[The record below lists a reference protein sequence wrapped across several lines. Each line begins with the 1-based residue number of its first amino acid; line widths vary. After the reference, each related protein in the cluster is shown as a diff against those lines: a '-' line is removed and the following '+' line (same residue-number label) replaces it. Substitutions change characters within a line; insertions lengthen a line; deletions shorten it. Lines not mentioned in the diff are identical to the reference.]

1 MLVHMCTLFM
11 ETRLCVWTS
20 KWANSWNTHRPL
32 QAALANVHVQSNE
45 VRGVQILATILLSLA
60 TLDHVL
66 DRFQVLYPNKL
77 TLVTLYLA
85 PAEQH
90 PAGMNINNNKNEKKK
105 KERKKNRNYVRRIH
119 KYPSTQSWCG
129 THMCVNIHLEN
140 CMKYVVVIVE
150 KYVLR
155 ERRRRNDVNAM

>member
-1 MLVHMCTLFM
+1 MCCCWSLYFFFWLLACLLVESRFNSTQCNAMLVHMCTLFM

-32 QAALANVHVQSNE
+32 RAALVNVHVQSNE
-45 VRGVQILATILLSLA
+45 VRGVQILATILPSLA

-90 PAGMNINNNKNEKKK
+90 PAEMYINNNKNEKK
-105 KERKKNRNYVRRIH
+105 RKKWKKKQKLCKTN
-119 KYPSTQSWCG
+119 T
-129 THMCVNIHLEN
+129 
-140 CMKYVVVIVE
+140 
-150 KYVLR
+150 
-155 ERRRRNDVNAM
+155 